1 MNPEP
6 ERPKAAVDV
15 GRTIDDGAW
24 GGYQQ
29 WLVFLAA
36 LTIIFDGIDNQLLGI
51 TIPSIMAEWK
61 VARSAFAPIVALG
74 FLGMMIG
81 GAVAG
86 IAGDRFGRRLAL
98 LGSMLLFGLATLAV
112 ATASGVAALA
122 VLRFVAGIGLGGAM
136 PNAAALAAEYVPMRR
151 RAIAVTL
158 TIVCVPLGGTLAGL
172 IAIPA
177 LPAFGWRALFV
188 LGGIVPI
195 VGALALVPLLPESP
209 RYLATR
215 PQRWD
220 ELRRLLRRMG
230 HPIDPAAAF
239 VDRNEKPLTRAPFAT
254 IFEPGLRGD
263 TLALWAA
270 FFSCLLSVYLG
281 FSWLPSILTGA
292 GLGASVAST
301 GITVFNLG
309 GVVGAVSGGLL
320 ITRFGSR
327 KTMLTITALAIAGAL
342 ALSLMPL
349 TARTPVSQIIVML
362 AFTGGMINATQ
373 TTMYA
378 LAANVY
384 PTAMRA
390 TGVGTAVSIGR
401 AGAVLSGYA
410 GPWALG
416 LRGSSSF
423 FGLMAAALC
432 VTFVALA
439 IVKRHVQAGVRSRNS
454 EVRS

>member
-1 MNPEP
+1 MTPP
-6 ERPKAAVDV
+6 RPPLDV
-15 GRTIDDGAW
+15 GQTIDEGNW
-24 GGYQQ
+24 TVYQR

-51 TIPSIMAEWK
+51 TIPAIMADWH

-74 FLGMMIG
+74 FVGMMAG
-81 GAVAG
+81 GAIAG
-86 IAGDRFGRRLAL
+86 IAGDRFGRRVAL
-98 LGSMLLFGLATLAV
+98 LWSMGLFGAATLAV
-112 ATASGVAALA
+112 AVVSGVYPLAL
-122 VLRFVAGIGLGGAM
+122 LRFVAGIGLGGAM
-136 PNAAALAAEYVPMRR
+136 PNAAALAAECVPVRR
-151 RAIAVTL
+151 RALAVTL

-177 LPAFGWRALFV
+177 LPALGWRALFV

-195 VGALALVPLLPESP
+195 VAALALTRLLPESP
-209 RYLATR
+209 RYLAAR
-215 PQRWD
+215 PARWP
-220 ELRRLLRRMG
+220 ELRALLRRMG
-230 HPIDPAAAF
+230 LAVDADAQFLARQDKAAA
-239 VDRNEKPLTRAPFAT
+239 RAPFARL
-254 IFEPGLRGD
+254 FDASLRRD
-263 TLALWAA
+263 TFALWAA

-309 GVVGAVSGGLL
+309 GVAGAIGGGLL
-320 ITRFGSR
+320 IGRFGSR
-327 KTMLTITALAIAGAL
+327 PTMLGLTAAAVGGAL
-342 ALSLMPL
+342 VLSLMSI
-349 TARTPVSQIIVML
+349 TAHTPVWQVVSML
-362 AFTGGMINATQ
+362 AFTGGMINAAQ

-378 LAANVY
+378 LAAHVY

-410 GPWALG
+410 GPWALAY
-416 LRGSSSF
+416 RGSSSYF
-423 FGLMAAALC
+423 ALMAAALC

-439 IVKRHVQAGVRSRNS
+439 LVRRHIGAPLSRVRP
-454 EVRS
+454 